1 MRVYKRLI
9 TSQIKPVFN
18 QFFKTNNMENL
29 FDSLSHQDSAFFLLS
44 LIISFLIGFIAA
56 WAMWR
61 GAAKRHEAEAA
72 KWKKQYNDITLELAS
87 VREKLDLSTADLA
100 KAKREAEMAI
110 EQASATQ
117 KEKMKWQKDLDQS
130 LEETVRL
137 NASNHSYQA
146 TIEDLNNQIIGLKTR
161 AEEASDDGK
170 LKELQ
175 SSYEAAKERLG
186 SLEAKV
192 AQLTTENETLKAGI
206 KKEDENL
213 LNLLQSYNDSTNRL
227 GSLEEK
233 LSKLM
238 AENSALKAELAE
250 SDASAAADM
259 PSRNAEPIMA
269 SLNPADKEAITGGA
283 ITPSDA
289 TNEVLAAIGNTIPT
303 ATADQKQDLTQ
314 IKGIGSFL
322 EKKLNGLGI
331 YTYEQISRL
340 DANLIEKLTA
350 AIEFFPGRIE
360 RDDWVGQA
368 VLLSAPLKKKATPK
382 AKSAKSEDLKVVE
395 GIGPKIE
402 QLLQEAGIKNLND
415 LATST
420 TEQLKEMLHN
430 AGDHY
435 RIHDPSTWPE
445 QARLA
450 AKGDLKKLKEYQDF
464 LSAGKEPGK

>member
-1 MRVYKRLI
+1 MWVYKRLI
-9 TSQIKPVFN
+9 ASQIKPVFS

-29 FDSLSHQDSAFFLLS
+29 FDSLNHQDSAFFLLS

-72 KWKKQYNDITLELAS
+72 KWKKLYDDLTLELAS

-161 AEEASDDGK
+161 AEEATDDSK
-170 LKELQ
+170 LKEFK
-175 SSYEAAKERLG
+175 SAYETAKERLA

-192 AQLTTENETLKAGI
+192 SQLTSENETLKAGI

-250 SDASAAADM
+250 IDASAAADM

-269 SLNPADKEAITGGA
+269 SINPADKESITGGA

-340 DANLIEKLTA
+340 DPNLIEKLTT

-368 VLLSAPLKKKATPK
+368 TLLSMPLKKKATPR

-402 QLLQEAGIKNLND
+402 QLLQEAGIKSLND
-415 LATST
+415 LATTT
-420 TEQLKEMLHN
+420 TEQLKEMLHQ

-450 AKGDLKKLKEYQDF
+450 AEGDLKKLKEYQDF